1 MAEEEHGGAQTM
13 TEVESQQAQDPKV
26 ETPELRSESVDRGD
40 APASAA
46 TSAVSGDAGTG
57 EGRNAADVEYDL
69 IAAVKTVYDP
79 EIPVDIYELGLIYEL
94 NVGDAGDV
102 HIVMTLTTPM
112 CPAAE
117 ILPPEV
123 EAKAREVDGVR
134 DVRLEL
140 VWEPPWSMDMMSPA
154 ARLQLNL

>member
-1 MAEEEHGGAQTM
+1 MTMDSEKHQVEELQMGVADAEELKNEAADQAG
-13 TEVESQQAQDPKV
+13 TE
-26 ETPELRSESVDRGD
+26 
-40 APASAA
+40 SAA
-46 TSAVSGDAGTG
+46 RPDEIRS
-57 EGRNAADVEYDL
+57 AADLEYDL

-79 EIPVDIYELGLIYEL
+79 EIPVDIYELGLIYEI

-112 CPAAE
+112 CPVAE

-123 EAKAREVDGVR
+123 EAKAREVAGVR
-134 DVRLEL
+134 DVRLDL

>member
-1 MAEEEHGGAQTM
+1 MNQMTDRDEEEIETMSDEGG
-13 TEVESQQAQDPKV
+13 
-26 ETPELRSESVDRGD
+26 TP
-40 APASAA
+40 PASAPES
-46 TSAVSGDAGTG
+46 SAHTAGSA
-57 EGRNAADVEYDL
+57 RAVADLEYDL

-94 NVGDAGDV
+94 NVADDASV

-123 EAKAREVDGVR
+123 EAKARSVEGVA

-140 VWEPPWSMDMMSPA
+140 VWEPPWTMDMMSPA
-154 ARLQLNL
+154 ARLQLNV